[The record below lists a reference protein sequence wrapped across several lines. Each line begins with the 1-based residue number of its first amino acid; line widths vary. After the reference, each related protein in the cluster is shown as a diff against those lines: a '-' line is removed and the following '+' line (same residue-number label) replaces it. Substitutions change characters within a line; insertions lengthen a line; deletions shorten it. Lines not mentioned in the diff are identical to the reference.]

1 MRGRFKYFLLLSFAV
16 CYSFQC
22 QNNNNTSA
30 APVAKSAF
38 VGHSDSLKV
47 VYSNLFYKLDTFFK
61 NKYRLGGFNGAV
73 IVAKGDRIYYQ
84 TALGYEN
91 YQTKDTLTTA
101 SSFQIAS
108 VSKTFTA
115 TAILYLVEHGKLKID
130 DTIGTFIPNFPY
142 RNIRIKDLLSHRSGL
157 PNYLHFGEV
166 LWKDKSLYMTND
178 ALIEL
183 LKKFPRMEGSY
194 LPNKRFEYCNTNYAV
209 LATIVEK
216 VSGKRFPAFM
226 KETFF
231 DPLGMTNS
239 WINDV
244 TDTTRKKIAI
254 SYNSRWIPQKDD
266 PYDGVYGDKGVYSST
281 SDMLKWNLAFYQ
293 GKLISNELQKEAY
306 SPRSFERPGVRNYGY
321 GWRLMK
327 QPNNEYLVYH
337 NGWWHGNNTVFY
349 RYVPDTFALIILSNR
364 YNRGVYNVQPIFD
377 LINGTSSAGGNMNG
391 EE

>member
-1 MRGRFKYFLLLSFAV
+1 M
-16 CYSFQC
+16 
-22 QNNNNTSA
+22 
-30 APVAKSAF
+30 AKTAF

-61 NKYRLGGFNGAV
+61 NKYRFAGFNGSV

-115 TAILYLVEHGKLKID
+115 TAILYLVEHGKLNLD

-157 PNYLHFGEV
+157 PNYLHFGDV
-166 LWKDKSLYMTND
+166 LWKDKSLYMSND

-183 LKKFPRMEGSY
+183 LKKFPKMEGSY

-244 TDTTRKKIAI
+244 TDTTRRKIAI

-266 PYDGVYGDKGVYSST
+266 PYDGVYGDKGLYSST
-281 SDMLKWNLAFYQ
+281 ADMLKWNLAFYQ
-293 GKLISNELQKEAY
+293 GKLISNEMQKEAY

-327 QPNNEYLVYH
+327 QPNNEYLVYTQRLVA
-337 NGWWHGNNTVFY
+337 W
-349 RYVPDTFALIILSNR
+349 
-364 YNRGVYNVQPIFD
+364 Q
-377 LINGTSSAGGNMNG
+377 
-391 EE
+391 